1 MNKTELRKESRDR
14 KKQLTAEERKSAEI
28 AVLEKLESC
37 REFTEAKRI
46 LAYYSLPDELQTNLL
61 LNKWNKDK
69 EIFLPRVNGE
79 LLDIAR
85 FEPDSTAE
93 GAFSIQEPTGNDL
106 TTVDTIDLIII
117 PAVGY
122 DRKGNR
128 LGRGKGY
135 YDRLLK
141 DATCQKI
148 GIIYSC
154 QLFDEVPA
162 EPHDIPVDLIITETE
177 IIKP

>member
-1 MNKTELRKESRDR
+1 MNKAELRKESRNR
-14 KKQLTAEERKSAEI
+14 EKQLTVEEQKNAEI

-37 REFTEAKRI
+37 KEFQAAKRI
-46 LAYYSLPDELQTNLL
+46 LAYYSLPDELPTIQLL
-61 LNKWNKDK
+61 SKWNKDK
-69 EIFLPRVNGE
+69 EIFLPRVNGDF
-79 LLDIAR
+79 LDIAK
-85 FEPDSTAE
+85 FEPGSTE
-93 GAFSIQEPTGNDL
+93 KGAFSIQEPTDSEL
-106 TTVDTIDLIII
+106 ISVDTIDLLII

-141 DATCQKI
+141 DAICPKI

-154 QLFDEVPA
+154 QLFDEVPT
-162 EPHDIPVDLIITETE
+162 EQHDIPVDIIITEKE

>member
-1 MNKTELRKESRDR
+1 MSKAELRKTSRQR
-14 KKQLTAEERKSAEI
+14 KKQLTAEDKKNAEI

-37 REFTEAKRI
+37 KEFQAAKRI
-46 LAYYSLPDELQTNLL
+46 LAYYSLPDELPTIQLL
-61 LNKWNKDK
+61 TRWNKEK
-69 EIFLPRVNGE
+69 EIFLPRVNGDY
-79 LLDIAR
+79 LDIAR
-85 FEPDSTAE
+85 FEPGSTEE
-93 GAFSIQEPTGNDL
+93 GAFSIQEPTGSEL
-106 TTVDTIDLIII
+106 TTVDTIDLLII

-141 DATCQKI
+141 DAACPKI
-148 GIIYSC
+148 GIIYDC
-154 QLFDEVPA
+154 QLFENIPT
-162 EPHDIPVDLIITETE
+162 ESHDIPVDLIITEKE

>member
-1 MNKTELRKESRDR
+1 MNKAGLRKESRNR
-14 KKQLTAEERKSAEI
+14 KKQLTVEEQKNAEI

-37 REFTEAKRI
+37 KEFQAAKRI

-69 EIFLPRVNGE
+69 EIFLPRVNGDF
-79 LLDIAR
+79 LDIAK
-85 FEPDSTAE
+85 FELDSTVE

-122 DRKGNR
+122 DCKATGAAGVKVITTDYLKMPNAQKLALSTVANFLTRSRQNSTTFP
-128 LGRGKGY
+128 LT
-135 YDRLLK
+135 LLL
-141 DATCQKI
+141 QK
-148 GIIYSC
+148 
-154 QLFDEVPA
+154 
-162 EPHDIPVDLIITETE
+162 
-177 IIKP
+177 KK

>member
-1 MNKTELRKESRDR
+1 MNKAELRKESRTR
-14 KKQLTAEERKSAEI
+14 KKQLTVEEQKNAEI

-37 REFTEAKRI
+37 KEFQAAKRI
-46 LAYYSLPDELQTNLL
+46 LAYYSLPDELPTIQLL
-61 LNKWNKDK
+61 SKWNKDK
-69 EIFLPRVNGE
+69 EIFLPRVNGDF
-79 LLDIAR
+79 LDIAK
-85 FEPDSTAE
+85 FEPDSTVE

-122 DRKGNR
+122 DCKGNR

-141 DATCQKI
+141 DAKCPKI

-154 QLFDEVPA
+154 QLFDEVPT
-162 EPHDIPVDLIITETE
+162 EQHDIPVDIIITEKE